1 MRLHEN
7 QLKLIR
13 HLARFNLLDYA
24 SCLHM
29 LDTEG
34 TEDKVALSY
43 AFRPLTKNKYLTKR
57 KDGSADGGTRH
68 PRCCENTK
76 VTGASIYSVG
86 LLAEHCSGDS
96 VHHPLYR
103 DGAGRKREAGRL

>member
-24 SCLHM
+24 SCLHL

-34 TEDKVALSY
+34 TGDHVALSLSLIHISE
-43 AFRPLTKNKYLTKR
+43 P
-57 KDGSADGGTRH
+57 TR
-68 PRCCENTK
+68 
-76 VTGASIYSVG
+76 
-86 LLAEHCSGDS
+86 LL
-96 VHHPLYR
+96 
-103 DGAGRKREAGRL
+103 